1 MKVENVMERLKG
13 TGLSGFELCMKPK
26 DGSFKYP
33 SPTMTKLA
41 NNQTVNFKLW
51 DQKLHQLK

>member
-1 MKVENVMERLKG
+1 MERLKG

-33 SPTMTKLA
+33 SATMTKLA
-41 NNQTVNFKLW
+41 NNQTEF
-51 DQKLHQLK
+51 